1 MTAAVAEISS
11 SSSEARRI
19 GASGIGIPLANHG
32 RDVEVTV
39 PILVGEPRR
48 QSVLLCFDRECG
60 IAIPR
65 VGATVRMSRESP

>member
-1 MTAAVAEISS
+1 MAAAVAERSS

-19 GASGIGIPLANHG
+19 GASGIGVPLADHG

-48 QSVLLCFDRECG
+48 QPVCVSALIG
-60 IAIPR
+60 NA
-65 VGATVRMSRESP
+65 ESQFRAWERQ